1 MNVQN
6 PFMKILCDIE
16 GKDIMRNVII
26 TGASRGIGAEIARA
40 FAKNGDRVFIIYEKS
55 REAAEKLASDLGGYS
70 FCCDVGKKEQV
81 EAVRE
86 EIKRLG
92 FSIDIII
99 NNAGVSQIKMF
110 SDITE
115 DDWDRVMDVNIKG
128 AFLVT
133 QSFLPDLISKKSGKI
148 INISSIWGETGAS
161 CEVHYSASKAALIG
175 FTKALAKE
183 LGLSGICVN
192 AICPGVIET
201 DMNKE
206 LGEDV
211 VEQLKEEIPLSRMG
225 SSSDVAKTCVFLASE
240 AGDYITGQ
248 VISVNG
254 GMYI

>member
-1 MNVQN
+1 
-6 PFMKILCDIE
+6 
-16 GKDIMRNVII
+16 MRNVII

-55 REAAEKLASDLGGYS
+55 REAAKKLASDLGGYS
-70 FCCDVGKKEQV
+70 FCCDVSKKEQV

-115 DDWDRVMDVNIKG
+115 DDWDRVMDVNMKG

-133 QSFLPDLISKKSGKI
+133 QSFLPDLISKKKGNI

-161 CEVHYSASKAALIG
+161 CEVHYSASKAAIIG

-183 LGLSGICVN
+183 LGLSGINVN
-192 AICPGVIET
+192 AITPGVIKT
-201 DMNKE
+201 DMNAS
-206 LGEDV
+206 LDEDV
-211 VEQLKEEIPLSRMG
+211 LNELREEIPLDKIGRCQ
-225 SSSDVAKTCVFLASE
+225 DVAKACLFLASDG
-240 AGDYITGQ
+240 ASYITGQ